1 MYPINLQNLKI
12 DEIFEEINEELKY
25 FKIYFVK
32 KLKFDIN
39 EIISINYNKT
49 MNKIKKESINY
60 NIKEVENNLNNINNN
75 EEKNKEIL
83 EILSFNKKKKKIA
96 IHNNYINDVKDN
108 SDNIN
113 IDDKDINK
121 EENINKYRN
130 RINLIYI

>member
-1 MYPINLQNLKI
+1 
-12 DEIFEEINEELKY
+12 
-25 FKIYFVK
+25 
-32 KLKFDIN
+32 
-39 EIISINYNKT
+39 